1 MCQSKSHGGRR
12 CVLTKERRAKR
23 NEKRRAEYATHKF
36 VVKQTEAHENWL
48 AEEDAAIAQFH
59 TDSTPEGLAKL
70 KEKVDALDADDK
82 SPEAKA
88 LIARHR
94 QVSWAAQFEESR
106 RIEEENGRQNDISTL
121 FQKLPESEGF
131 DDDEFDSIVTNVRY
145 YKERMAARMTKTDK
159 DFSKPVTEAAWN
171 KYLDT
176 TEESLKKNGVYDEE
190 AQEVIARL
198 RASEVPD
205 TISLSSYSSI
215 QDYISQAKV
224 EQEKQLTTAADLI
237 GAKQEDVKRY
247 FEAYRKQYQDI
258 AANDPENAP
267 KVPVHWVAG
276 RFKDSGMV
284 KQKDS
289 SIAPADEASMY
300 ALYRIRVDQEALP
313 SSIVTPRNIASIDL
327 ETASA
332 KGESAAAVNN
342 GRIIEVGIVE
352 YTPDGKEVGR
362 YSQLVRPETEF
373 LEKNGTGAQDIHN
386 IAPSDLDGQPT
397 WDEVKA
403 EVMSKLEGRTML
415 AQNTEFEKRWLS
427 GKLEEFKANIPP
439 NADTLEVARKHIE
452 MPTYKLSNICS
463 SVKVPYT
470 DGHRATHDAE
480 VTGEAF
486 FKMKKLIR
494 DEWFSSPARRNVPAL
509 NLEG

>member
-12 CVLTKERRAKR
+12 CVLSKERRAKR
-23 NEKRRAEYATHKF
+23 NEKRRVQYATEKF
-36 VVKQTEAHENWL
+36 VAKQTEAHEEWL
-48 AEEDAAIAQFH
+48 NEADAAIKQFH
-59 TDSTPEGLAKL
+59 NDSTPAGLAAL
-70 KEKVDALDADDK
+70 QEKVEALDAEDK

-88 LIARHR
+88 LIARYR

-121 FQKLPESEGF
+121 FQKLPESDGF

-176 TEESLKKNGVYDEE
+176 TEESLKENNVYDDE
-190 AQEVIARL
+190 AQEVITRL
-198 RASEVPD
+198 RASEAPD

-215 QDYISQAKV
+215 QDYITQAKT
-224 EQEKQLTTAADLI
+224 EQEKQLTTAGDLI
-237 GAKQEDVKRY
+237 GAKQEDVRRY
-247 FEAYRKQYQDI
+247 FDAYRQQYQEI
-258 AANDPENAP
+258 AAKDPQNAP
-267 KVPVHWVAG
+267 KAPAHWVAG
-276 RFKDSGMV
+276 RFKDSGLV

-289 SIAPADEASMY
+289 SIAPSDEASMY
-300 ALYRIRVDQEALP
+300 ALYRIRVDEEAMP
-313 SSIVTPRNIASIDL
+313 SSVVTPRNIASIDL

-397 WDEVKA
+397 WEEVKA
-403 EVMSKLEGRTML
+403 QVYAKLKGRTML

-427 GKLEEFKANIPP
+427 GKSEEFKAAIPP
-439 NADTLEVARKHIE
+439 NADTLEIARKHIE
-452 MPTYKLSNICS
+452 MPTYKLNNICS
-463 SVKVPYT
+463 AVKVAYT

-486 FKMKKLIR
+486 FKMKKMIR
-494 DEWFSSPARRNVPAL
+494 DEWFASPARRHAPAL

>member
-1 MCQSKSHGGRR
+1 MCQSKNHGGRR
-12 CVLTKERRAKR
+12 CTLSKERRARR
-23 NEKRRAEYATHKF
+23 NEKRRNQYATEKF
-36 VVKQTEAHENWL
+36 VVKQTEAHDEWL
-48 AEEDAAIAQFH
+48 NEADASIRQFQH
-59 TDSTPEGLAKL
+59 DSTPAGLADL
-70 KEKVDALDADDK
+70 KTEVDALSPEDK

-88 LIARHR
+88 LVARYR
-94 QVSWAAQFEESR
+94 QVAWAAQFEESR

-145 YKERMAARMTKTDK
+145 YKERMAARMTKSDK

-176 TEESLKKNGVYDEE
+176 TEETLKENNAYDEE
-190 AQEVIARL
+190 AQATIERL
-198 RASEVPD
+198 RNGDLPD

-215 QDYISQAKV
+215 KEYITQAKT
-224 EQEKQLTTAADLI
+224 EQEKQINTAAELI
-237 GAKQEDVKRY
+237 GAKPEDATRY
-247 FEAYRKQYQDI
+247 FEAYRKQYQEI
-258 AANDPENAP
+258 EKNDPENAP
-267 KVPVHWVAG
+267 TVPAHWVAG

-289 SIAPADEASMY
+289 SIAPADNASMY
-300 ALYRIRVDQEALP
+300 AIYRMRVDQEALP
-313 SSIVTPRNIASIDL
+313 ESIIERRNIASIDL

-352 YTPDGKEVGR
+352 YSPDGKEVGR

-373 LEKNGTGAQDIHN
+373 LAKHGTGAQDIHN

-397 WDEVKA
+397 WEEVKA
-403 EVMSKLEGRTML
+403 QVVENLKGRTLL
-415 AQNTEFEKRWLS
+415 AQNAEFEKRWLS
-427 GKLEEFKANIPP
+427 GKSEEFKNDVPP
-439 NADTLEVARKHIE
+439 IADTLEAARKHLE
-452 MPTYKLSNICS
+452 MPTYKLGNICAEL
-463 SVKVPYT
+463 KVPYT

-486 FKMKKLIR
+486 FKLQKRIR
-494 DEWFSSPARRNVPAL
+494 DEWFSSPARRNAPKL